1 MLTRRRHVPG
11 VTPTDVWG
19 CLADGWAYP
28 TFVVGASS
36 MRAVDP
42 GWPADGAVLHHS
54 VGAWPLLIQD
64 TTSVVS
70 ADPPRRLE
78 LQARG
83 WPAGEARVV
92 FELAEQ
98 DDGTLV
104 SLSEDATNGPGVL
117 LPRPLRHLLMA
128 PRNDATLERLAHLV
142 RGRVGAGDPPGSVP
156 SGE

>member
-1 MLTRRRHVPG
+1 MLTRSRHVPG
-11 VTPTDVWG
+11 ATPEDVWG

-36 MRAVDP
+36 MRAVDRA
-42 GWPADGAVLHHS
+42 WPAAGATLHHS

-64 TTSVVS
+64 TTTVVS
-70 ADPPRRLE
+70 AEPPRRLE

-98 DDGTLV
+98 GDGTLV
-104 SLSEDATNGPGVL
+104 TLSEDATHGPGVL
-117 LPRPLRHLLMA
+117 VPRRLRHLLML
-128 PRNDATLERLAHLV
+128 PRNDVTLERLAHLV
-142 RGRVGAGDPPGSVP
+142 RGRVGAGDPPGS
-156 SGE
+156 E